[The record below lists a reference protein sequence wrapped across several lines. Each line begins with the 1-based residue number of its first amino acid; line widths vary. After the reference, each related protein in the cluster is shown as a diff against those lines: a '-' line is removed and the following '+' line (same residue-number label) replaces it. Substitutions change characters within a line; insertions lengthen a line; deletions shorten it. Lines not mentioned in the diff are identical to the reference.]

1 MSKNILL
8 CLTLVVTV
16 VAPLFLSGC
25 GSDSPK
31 QERPLREVE
40 DIVSEAYEVRD
51 YQRIIELADSLKSQG
66 SMSEGKAYYWLGKNW
81 G

>member
-1 MSKNILL
+1 MLCRFTLL
-8 CLTLVVTV
+8 ATAAAT
-16 VAPLFLSGC
+16 LFLSGC
-25 GSDSPK
+25 GGNSK
-31 QERPLREVE
+31 ERERRNKEAE